1 MEYRIYREDDF
12 VKSGWTGGTTC
23 QLAIFPEN
31 TKYLDRNFI
40 WRLSSAVCEKEET
53 VFSRLPDYDR
63 VLMVL
68 SGNTV
73 LAHQDVR
80 VARLGELEQD
90 RFDGAYLTKS
100 FGRITDYN
108 LMVAKGNQGF
118 LDVIMPEAESSEPAR
133 EVYPDYELYTCAFYC
148 RSGFAAITCKR
159 RHPYAFAGRA
169 DGD

>member
-1 MEYRIYREDDF
+1 MC
-12 VKSGWTGGTTC
+12 GLHG
-23 QLAIFPEN
+23 
-31 TKYLDRNFI
+31 
-40 WRLSSAVCEKEET
+40 
-53 VFSRLPDYDR
+53 
-63 VLMVL
+63 
-68 SGNTV
+68 
-73 LAHQDVR
+73 
-80 VARLGELEQD
+80 LGELEQD